1 MKQLGRI
8 IYTNAWGYKVCAVL
22 LRDVASMRISVEL
35 YILSPKGEMSDI
47 VSVRRSDFKSKK
59 KPLDFIYNFE
69 GGFTRDEIAIIRN
82 KVNELFQ
89 ENRNA
94 ETEQNRCSLNEIHCM
109 ISDFIKLH
117 AHELE
122 DNSKA
127 EIFVKDGFGYMRTD
141 KMTGFLKEN
150 PEIGYKRVEIL
161 KRLKIMGVLKNGT
174 QRPYDIQVSVGN
186 EKKRFYKVQLAEQEA
201 TEEKADEVI
210 KIGN

>member
-1 MKQLGRI
+1 MKQLGKVL
-8 IYTNAWGYKVCAVL
+8 YENDWGYKVCAVL
-22 LRDVASMRISVEL
+22 LRDVASMRISIEL
-35 YILSPKGEMSDI
+35 YILSPQGEMSDI
-47 VSVRRSDFKSKK
+47 VSVRRSDINTKK
-59 KPLDFIYNFE
+59 KPLDFIFNFE

-82 KVNELFQ
+82 KVKELFQ
-89 ENRNA
+89 ENENA
-94 ETEQNRCSLNEIHCM
+94 ETEQNGCSLNEIHCM
-109 ISDFIKLH
+109 ISEFIRQR
-117 AHELE
+117 AYGLE
-122 DNSKA
+122 DNPKT

>member
-1 MKQLGRI
+1 MKHLGQI
-8 IYTNAWGYKVCAVL
+8 IYENEWEYKVCAVL

-59 KPLDFIYNFE
+59 NPLDFVCNFE

-82 KVNELFQ
+82 RVKNLFQ
-89 ENRNA
+89 EYGNA
-94 ETEQNRCSLNEIHCM
+94 ETEQNGCSLREIHCM
-109 ISDFIKLH
+109 ISEFIRQH
-117 AHELE
+117 AYELE
-122 DNSKA
+122 DNPKT

-174 QRPYDIQVSVGN
+174 GRAYDTMISVGN
-186 EKKRFYKVQLAEQEA
+186 EKKRFYKIQLAEQEA

-210 KIGN
+210 KIGD